1 MSADSV
7 TTARRPLTH
16 WASRFAERR
25 VREALLAVGVT
36 VNGDRPWDPQIY
48 DSRFYR
54 RLMWQGSLG
63 LGESYVE
70 GLWDVEELDRFFEHL
85 LVARDS
91 RRHGF
96 ANQLAINI
104 RAHFFNL
111 QTRRRAFRVAETHYD
126 LGNDLFR
133 AMLDPRMIYTCA
145 DWRGV
150 SSLAA
155 AQEAKLELVCKKLRL
170 EPGMR
175 LLDIG
180 CGWGGLA
187 KYAVERYSV
196 SAVGITVSKE
206 QLDLGR
212 RLCEGLPIDLKLL
225 DYRDVDGT
233 FDAVASIGMLE
244 AVGHK
249 NYGRY
254 MRTVAKCL
262 GSGGSFVLQT
272 IGTNNARLCVDPWIE
287 KYIFPNGEVPSMQQI
302 AASADELMVIED
314 VENLGVNY
322 TKTLRAWF
330 RNFDE
335 AWPKLRGRYAPE
347 FYRMW
352 KYYLLSCAGAF
363 RARHLQVWQC
373 VLSAKR

>member
-1 MSADSV
+1 MIPDSM
-7 TTARRPLTH
+7 TTPRSRLGH
-16 WASRFAERR
+16 GASRFAERR
-25 VREALLAVGVT
+25 VRDVLSAVGVT
-36 VNGDRPWDPQIY
+36 VNGNRSWDPQIH

-54 RLMWQGSLG
+54 RIMWQGSLG

-70 GLWDVEELDRFFEHL
+70 GWWDVEELDRFFEHVL
-85 LVARDS
+85 IARDPPG
-91 RRHGF
+91 HGL
-96 ANQLAINI
+96 ANGLATNI

-111 QTRRRAFRVAETHYD
+111 QTRRRAFRVAEAHYD
-126 LGNDLFR
+126 LGNDLFV

-150 SSLAA
+150 TTLAA
-155 AQEAKLELVCKKLRL
+155 AQEAKLEAICRKLRL
-170 EPGMR
+170 EPGIR

-196 SAVGITVSKE
+196 SVVGITVSKE

-212 RLCEGLPIDLKLL
+212 QLCEGLPIDLKLL
-225 DYRDVDGT
+225 DYRDLDGT

-254 MRTVAKCL
+254 MRTVANCL
-262 GSGGSFVLQT
+262 VSGGSFVLQT
-272 IGTNNARLCVDPWIE
+272 IGQNNSRLCVDPWIE

-302 AASADELMVIED
+302 AASAEDLMVIED

-322 TKTLRAWF
+322 AKTLNAWF
-330 RNFDE
+330 RNFDD
-335 AWPKLRGRYAPE
+335 AWPKLSGRHAPQ
-347 FYRMW
+347 FYRTW

-363 RARHLQVWQC
+363 SARHLQVWQC
-373 VLSAKR
+373 VLSARG